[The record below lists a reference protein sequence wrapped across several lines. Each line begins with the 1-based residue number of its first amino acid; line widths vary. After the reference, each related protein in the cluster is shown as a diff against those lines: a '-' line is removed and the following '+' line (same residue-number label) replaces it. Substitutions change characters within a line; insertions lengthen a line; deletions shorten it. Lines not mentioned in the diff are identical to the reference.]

1 MLDIKKINDDITLA
15 CLDLKA
21 FSTVNQ
27 LNSKRNIE
35 KKGSAFL
42 IEKIMAKSVE
52 LSYTAEGSPY
62 VKNESFFLSISHSHE
77 RLAVIINLKEKTG
90 IDVELIRDK
99 ILGIQS
105 KFLNE
110 NELACANNAVDKL
123 IVYWAAKETLY
134 KIYGLRKVDF
144 IVNLFVE
151 DFDLALEGEITG
163 RIQLENFNKKY
174 LLHYE
179 KMQDYVLVYA
189 LHELN

>member
-179 KMQDYVLVYA
+179 KMQDYILVYA